1 MKQLLFFIVIG
12 FLIGAGGVWGRY
24 AAFDKPESFLI
35 TLRQAKQLPEG
46 IPVWVRGR
54 ITTQI
59 GPNLYL
65 FADRH
70 DSAAVHILPQQ
81 WNGLWVQPVGRLKNM
96 KKECFRCFF
105 FKNFYLICCLKGIRR

>member
-46 IPVWVRGR
+46 IPVWVSGR

-81 WNGLWVQPVGRLKNM
+81 WNGLWVQPKDNV
-96 KKECFRCFF
+96 
-105 FKNFYLICCLKGIRR
+105 LILGGIRLYDGLWRIEADQVRLAD